1 MKESGRE
8 LRLMRENKS
17 DSSFRGTETTGWL
30 SPQKTENIYG
40 GSKKPKRKKAR
51 SITINNALL
60 KVINETTPRS
70 KRSALIDKILSEFF
84 GITYEAAYP
93 EAYAKAYGEARG
105 WDIEGVF
112 RKLDIQ
118 TPGRF
123 LVSKKRKRGMIEFYK
138 SQMIKNK

>member
-1 MKESGRE
+1 MSK
-8 LRLMRENKS
+8 NKNP
-17 DSSFRGTETTGWL
+17 WL
-30 SPQKTENIYG
+30 SPKKSEDLHG

-60 KVINETTPRS
+60 EKINETAPRS

-84 GITYEAAYP
+84 GITYEMAYP
-93 EAYAKAYGEARG
+93 ESYARSYGEERF
-105 WDIEGVF
+105 WDIEGIF

-118 TPGRF
+118 FPGRF
-123 LVSKKRKRGMIEFYK
+123 LVSKERKKEMINFYK

>member
-1 MKESGRE
+1 MPANKTE
-8 LRLMRENKS
+8 L
-17 DSSFRGTETTGWL
+17 GWL
-30 SPQKTENIYG
+30 SPKKSEDLHG

-60 KVINETTPRS
+60 KIINETAPRS

-93 EAYAKAYGEARG
+93 ESYARNYGEMRF

-112 RKLDIQ
+112 RKLDIRN
-118 TPGRF
+118 PGRF
-123 LVSKKRKRGMIEFYK
+123 LVSKERKKEMINFYK